1 MNKSN
6 SNNYDPLV
14 EVAVSYIPDTT
25 TQLSEEQMKEVRDIF
40 QKYIENN
47 QTYMDTKEQLL
58 RYFPNPQPLDKLKAI
73 LDVDEV
79 PIPLSP
85 SFDEPGANSRKKT
98 RTWTNMEDM
107 RLLKAIHKLGLENWN
122 EVSQFV
128 GNGRTRSQC
137 SQRWIRVLDPRISK
151 SNWTKEEEAKLVEL
165 VLLYGEKSWAKVS
178 SKMGN
183 RSDVQCRYRFQQIPK
198 AQIMQFQKDSSSDS
212 FKLSTKEEKPVKI
225 APQNAIARA
234 KSTMTQFALPSRNQ
248 PQTLPQ
254 ISFTQKIPLVQQQTN
269 STSTNTNTT
278 TPLTNS
284 SSTSS
289 LPINQQTSTETSL
302 TNSASSLMTEPEV
315 NYIDQTPLND
325 MQSDLLVV
333 PEDIKFD
340 DRIPLAAST
349 FDIFKSDQLFDS
361 SFWIH

>member
-1 MNKSN
+1 MSKANPVS
-6 SNNYDPLV
+6 YDPLV

-25 TQLSEEQMKEVRDIF
+25 TQLSEDQLKDVKEIF
-40 QKYIENN
+40 QKFIDNH
-47 QTYMDTKEQLL
+47 QTYGETKEQLL
-58 RYFPNPQPLDKLKAI
+58 RFFPNPQPLDKLKAI
-73 LDVDEV
+73 LDVDDE

-198 AQIMQFQKDSSSDS
+198 AQIMQFQKDASPDS
-212 FKLSTKEEKPVKI
+212 FKLSPKEEKISKP
-225 APQNAIARA
+225 PQPHQISRA
-234 KSTMTQFALPSRNQ
+234 KSTMSTLALPSRNQ
-248 PQTLPQ
+248 PQTIPQ
-254 ISFTQKIPLVQQQTN
+254 ISFTQKMPAAANANAAAPVPLSN
-269 STSTNTNTT
+269 
-278 TPLTNS
+278 PLPS
-284 SSTSS
+284 SS
-289 LPINQQTSTETSL
+289 ETSL

-315 NYIDQTPLND
+315 NYIDQPPLQD
-325 MQSDLLVV
+325 MQPDLLIV

-340 DRIPLAAST
+340 DRIPLAASS
-349 FDIFKSDQLFDS
+349 FDVFKSDQLFDS